1 MAADRERAAEVARE
15 AVAAREAEVAVNST
29 AEKHAADITART
41 SGGLRRGG
49 WSRVA
54 AVRARRRCSDGGA
67 AWRRGVCC
75 AALQL
80 HGASS
85 SGRSNSRRFG
95 ARTHASRCT
104 SMLHTSR
111 VVQPSLFYLAGA
123 SCWHKFPPGC
133 SDTSRTLRF
142 RWRTRRCFGK
152 RSPTSP
158 IGRCSSCPTRATSMP
173 PAAGRRR
180 PARCSRVSTAV
191 VSTAMVRIRTPK
203 QSACHVRHA
212 GIP

>member
-1 MAADRERAAEVARE
+1 MAADRERAAEV
-15 AVAAREAEVAVNST
+15 AREAEVAVNST

-85 SGRSNSRRFG
+85 SGRSRYRRFG

-111 VVQPSLFYLAGA
+111 VVQVCAFFT
-123 SCWHKFPPGC
+123 WQ
-133 SDTSRTLRF
+133 
-142 RWRTRRCFGK
+142 
-152 RSPTSP
+152 
-158 IGRCSSCPTRATSMP
+158 
-173 PAAGRRR
+173 GRRVGTSSR
-180 PARCSRVSTAV
+180 LGAPTPLEPSVPDGALVAASASAHRLRRSAAAHPARREQHRCRRPLGGDA
-191 VSTAMVRIRTPK
+191 
-203 QSACHVRHA
+203 RHGA
-212 GIP
+212 AE

>member
-15 AVAAREAEVAVNST
+15 VVAAREAEVAVNST

-80 HGASS
+80 HGASKQ
-85 SGRSNSRRFG
+85 
-95 ARTHASRCT
+95 RT
-104 SMLHTSR
+104 L
-111 VVQPSLFYLAGA
+111 LLAGGSA
-123 SCWHKFPPGC
+123 LGLTHHGALACCTRLESCKLLAWQHIPGRRVG
-133 SDTSRTLRF
+133 TSSR

-180 PARCSRVSTAV
+180 PARCSRVSAAV